1 MDIKVKISDIDY
13 CVEKQDALIV
23 YMKNRKV
30 WVCTKNQQL
39 PQSKEELFVTLKLK
53 TDKKRV
59 SVKDND

>member
-30 WVCTKNQQL
+30 WVCDKNQQL
-39 PQSKEELFVTLKLK
+39 PQSQEELFVTLKLK
-53 TDKKRV
+53 TDTKKGKCGR
-59 SVKDND
+59 

>member
-30 WVCTKNQQL
+30 WVCDKNQVM

-53 TDKKRV
+53 TDTKKGKCGR
-59 SVKDND
+59 

>member
-30 WVCTKNQQL
+30 WVCAKNQVM
-39 PQSKEELFVTLKLK
+39 PQSKNELFVTLKLK

-59 SVKDND
+59 SVKNND